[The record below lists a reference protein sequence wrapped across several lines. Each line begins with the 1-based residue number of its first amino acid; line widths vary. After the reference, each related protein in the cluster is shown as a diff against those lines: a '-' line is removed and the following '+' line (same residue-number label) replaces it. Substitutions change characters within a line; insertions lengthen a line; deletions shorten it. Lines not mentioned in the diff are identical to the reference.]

1 MDSTSLAEIFVQ
13 LPNLKIRMEAE
24 LTAKFKEQMY
34 TNNFSNK
41 YSYTN
46 RYHESTM

>member
-13 LPNLKIRMEAE
+13 LPNLKIRIKAE
-24 LTAKFKEQMY
+24 LTAKFKNQRY
-34 TNNFSNK
+34 TNNFSIK

-46 RYHESTM
+46 RYESTM